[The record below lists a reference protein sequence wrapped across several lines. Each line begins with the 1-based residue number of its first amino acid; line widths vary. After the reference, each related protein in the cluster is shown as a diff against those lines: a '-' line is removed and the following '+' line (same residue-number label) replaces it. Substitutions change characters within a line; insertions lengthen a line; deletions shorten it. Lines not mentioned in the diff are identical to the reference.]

1 MDFIADRLKMEVF
14 KMNEETKVTETTE
27 TKVEATPD
35 VAAAKE
41 ETTPEKTFTQAE
53 VDELIQKRIAREL
66 KKFDKK
72 LAEAAKPTEE
82 QVNLEDEN
90 KKLKDLL
97 SSQNKQILNYEATKI
112 AGTLNVKADRLEAFL
127 RLADLSG
134 VELDDKGTYKDEI
147 KEALESVAKDYP
159 EFLNVV
165 EKKETGA
172 IKVGAAPSQLSAEDI
187 LRQQI
192 EKGMGL

>member
-1 MDFIADRLKMEVF
+1 
-14 KMNEETKVTETTE
+14 MNEETKVTETTE

-112 AGTLNVKADRLEAFL
+112 ASTLNVKADRLEAFL